1 MNERALRTIEF
12 HVIKDM
18 LSKHAQSSLGKEIIN
33 ELMPVC
39 DEQEVQS
46 RLKETTEG
54 QLAIL
59 RRGNPPLG
67 GIYDV
72 RTSLKK
78 AEIGAILGL
87 GELLQVSDILR
98 ASRSLKQYSN
108 EAPQEQFL
116 KVIDNLIAQLGTN
129 KQLEDA
135 INNAIISEE
144 EISDNASDSLK
155 NIRRQIRDTNSSVK
169 DRLSKIVHSS
179 SYQKFLQDSI
189 VTIREGRYVVPVKQ
203 EYRNEIHG
211 LVHDSSASGATLFIE
226 PMAVVEANNKLKELQ
241 VKEKIEI
248 ERILT
253 KLTEYVA
260 ENLDFL
266 NINIETLAKLD
277 FIFAKARFSLE
288 IKAIEPRVNSQGKI
302 RLIKARHPLIDESRV
317 VPIDV
322 YLGDGFNTLV
332 ITGPNT
338 GGKTVTL
345 KTVGLFAVMTQSG
358 LHIPAKEESE
368 ISIFESIFVDIG
380 DEQSI
385 VQNLSTF
392 SAHMTNISSIVKHA
406 DRDSLC
412 LFDELGAGTDPTEGA
427 ALAMSILQFLQSIGA
442 KTIAT
447 THYSELKAFA
457 LTREGFEN
465 ASCEFDVESLSPTYR
480 ILMGVPGKSNAF
492 EISRRIGLDEVIIDS
507 AKQFISKE
515 NVRFE
520 DVIGSLKKDKET
532 TEVERQKAEE
542 LRKEIE
548 QMKQEIEVQKREIA
562 KKQQEILLEARE
574 KALEIVEGA
583 KDESEEIISE
593 VRQLSREREERERE
607 KLIRQSKEK
616 LKFAIDR
623 EENEISRFAVE
634 RGKSDAP
641 PKSVRQGDKV
651 YITNIEQYGE
661 ILTSPDEHGNLQV
674 QVGIIKVTSNLK
686 NLRLQK
692 EEKIMVVKSESRNIS
707 SAKSATIS
715 SEINLRG
722 QILEEAIMNVDKYLD
737 DAYLSGLSIV
747 TIVHGKGTGVLRS
760 GIHQFLKGHPHVKA
774 YRIGRYGEGE
784 TGVTIVEV
792 K

>member
-1 MNERALRTIEF
+1 MNERTLRTIEF
-12 HVIKDM
+12 NVIKDM

-39 DEQEVQS
+39 DQHAVQE

-54 QLAIL
+54 QMAIL

-67 GIYDV
+67 GISDI

-78 AEIGAILGL
+78 AELGSILGP
-87 GELLQVSDILR
+87 GELLHISDILR
-98 ASRSLKQYSN
+98 ASRSLKQYSA
-108 EAPQEQFL
+108 EAPQGQFL
-116 KVIDNLIAQLGTN
+116 EIIDGITVQLGTN

-144 EISDNASDSLK
+144 EISDNASDGLK
-155 NIRRQIRDTNSSVK
+155 TIRRQIRETNVSVK
-169 DRLSKIVHSS
+169 DRLNKIIHSS
-179 SYQKFLQDSI
+179 SSQKFLQDSI

-203 EYRNEIHG
+203 EYKNEING

-241 VKEKIEI
+241 IKEKVEI

-253 KLTEYVA
+253 KLTENVA

-266 NINIETLAKLD
+266 NVNIEILAKLD
-277 FIFAKARFSLE
+277 FIFAKGRFSLDM
-288 IKAIEPRVNSQGKI
+288 KAVEPKVNNQGKI
-302 RLIKARHPLIDESRV
+302 RLVKARHPLIDESRV

-345 KTVGLFAVMTQSG
+345 KTVGLFTAMIQSG

-368 ISIFESIFVDIG
+368 ISIFENIFVDIG

-385 VQNLSTF
+385 AQNLSTF
-392 SAHMTNISSIVKHA
+392 SAHMTNISGIVKHA

-427 ALAMSILQFLQSIGA
+427 ALAMAILQYLHSIGA

-457 LTREGFEN
+457 LTKEGFEN
-465 ASCEFDVESLSPTYR
+465 ASCEFDVESLRPTYR

-492 EISRRIGLDEVIIDS
+492 EISRRIGLDEEIIDS
-507 AKQFISKE
+507 AKQFVSQE

-520 DVIGSLKKDKET
+520 DVIGSLKKDKEIA
-532 TEVERQKAEE
+532 EVERQKAEE
-542 LRKEIE
+542 HRRKID
-548 QMKQEIEVQKREIA
+548 QIKQEIEVQKREIEK
-562 KKQQEILLEARE
+562 KKQEIILEARE
-574 KALEIVEGA
+574 KALKIVEDA
-583 KDESEEIISE
+583 KEESDEIISE
-593 VRQLSREREERERE
+593 VRQLAREKEDRERE
-607 KLIRQSKEK
+607 KLIRLSKEK
-616 LKFAIDR
+616 LKSAIDR
-623 EENEISRFAVE
+623 EESEISKYAVN
-634 RGKSDAP
+634 RGASDAP
-641 PKSVRQGDKV
+641 PKSVRLGDKV

-661 ILTSPDEHGNLQV
+661 ILTHPDEHGNLQV
-674 QVGIIKVTSNLK
+674 QVGIMKITSNLK

-692 EEKIMVVKSESRNIS
+692 EEKVSITKSESRKIAS
-707 SAKSATIS
+707 TKSATIL

-722 QILEEAIMNVDKYLD
+722 QVLEEAIMNTDKYLD
-737 DAYLSGLSIV
+737 DAYLSGLSMV

-760 GIHQFLKGHPHVKA
+760 GIHQFLKGHPHVKTF
-774 YRIGRYGEGE
+774 RLGRYGEGE
-784 TGVTIVEV
+784 TGVTIVEL

>member
-1 MNERALRTIEF
+1 MNERTLRTIEF

-18 LSKHAQSSLGKEIIN
+18 LSKHAQSSLGKEIVS

-39 DEQEVQS
+39 DEQEVLA

-67 GIYDV
+67 GISDV

-78 AEIGAILGL
+78 AELGSILGL
-87 GELLQVSDILR
+87 GELLHISDILR
-98 ASRSLKQYSN
+98 TSRNMKQYSA
-108 EAPQEQFL
+108 EAPQGQILEI
-116 KVIDNLIAQLGTN
+116 IDNLTAQLGTN
-129 KQLEDA
+129 KQLEDV
-135 INNAIISEE
+135 INNVIVSEE
-144 EISDNASDSLK
+144 EISDNASDALK
-155 NIRRQIRDTNSSVK
+155 TIRRQIRDTNASVK
-169 DRLSKIVHSS
+169 DKLSQIIHSS

-203 EYRNEIHG
+203 EYRNEING
-211 LVHDSSASGATLFIE
+211 LVHDLSASGATLFIE

-241 VKEKIEI
+241 IKEKVEI

-253 KLTEYVA
+253 KLTEKVS

-266 NINIETLAKLD
+266 NVNIEILAKLD

-288 IKAIEPRVNSQGKI
+288 IKAIEPKVNTSGKI
-302 RLIKARHPLIDESRV
+302 RLFKARHPLIDQSRV

-322 YLGDGFNTLV
+322 YVGDGFNTLV

-345 KTVGLFAVMTQSG
+345 KTVGLFTVMTQSG
-358 LHIPAKEESE
+358 LHIPSKEESE
-368 ISIFESIFVDIG
+368 ISIFENIFVDIG

-392 SAHMTNISSIVKHA
+392 SAHMTNISSIIKHA
-406 DRDSLC
+406 DMDSLC

-427 ALAMSILQFLQSIGA
+427 ALAMAILQYLHSIGA

-457 LTREGFEN
+457 LTKEGFEN
-465 ASCEFDVESLSPTYR
+465 ASCEFDVETLRPTYR

-492 EISRRIGLDEVIIDS
+492 EISRRIGLEEVIIDS
-507 AKQFISKE
+507 AKQFVSKE
-515 NVRFE
+515 SVRFE
-520 DVIGSLKKDKET
+520 DVIGSLKKDKEIA
-532 TEVERQKAEE
+532 EIERQKAEE
-542 LRKEIE
+542 YKKEIE
-548 QMKQEIEVQKREIA
+548 GMKRELEAQKREA
-562 KKQQEILLEARE
+562 EKKNQEILLEARE
-574 KALEIVEGA
+574 KALEIIENA
-583 KDESEEIISE
+583 KEESDEIISE
-593 VRQLSREREERERE
+593 VRQLAREREERERE
-607 KLIRQSKEK
+607 KLIRESKER
-616 LKFAIDR
+616 LKSAIDR
-623 EENEISRFAVE
+623 EEDEISKYSIS
-634 RGKSDAP
+634 RGASDAP
-641 PKSVRQGDKV
+641 PKTVRPGDKV

-661 ILTSPDEHGNLQV
+661 ILTNPDEHGNLQV
-674 QVGIIKVTSNLK
+674 QVGIMKITSNLK

-692 EEKIMVVKSESRNIS
+692 EEKVSITKGESRKVA
-707 SAKSATIS
+707 SAKSASIS
-715 SEINLRG
+715 PEIDLRG
-722 QILEEAIMNVDKYLD
+722 QVLEEAIISTDKYLD
-737 DAYLSGLSIV
+737 DAYLSGLSMV

-774 YRIGRYGEGE
+774 YRLGRYGEGE
-784 TGVTIVEV
+784 TGVTIVEL